1 MKVLIRSLFVLCLG
15 LLLTA
20 CSIGNGRICGPQ
32 TPKVNCDKEALQKL
46 QHPTPY
52 LQKWKKVGVTPEMR
66 REDAFN
72 CGGKRSDTHPDQVDN
87 DEELMLPNENIF
99 DTRKRLLEMWKACMS
114 DKEYHYHR
122 Q

>member
-1 MKVLIRSLFVLCLG
+1 MKHQIWSMTVLSLF
-15 LLLTA
+15 LLATG
-20 CSIGNGRICGPQ
+20 CGVGGFWMTGNPSAGQNI
-32 TPKVNCDKEALQKL
+32 K
-46 QHPTPY
+46 PY